1 MSSTSHANNYG
12 WNGVNWDKIHA
23 TTSGH
28 LKVNVENALA
38 IDTSGLATDTLQ
50 TSGNAS
56 LSSIDGKITSCDT
69 GAVVVS
75 SSALPSG
82 ASTSANQLAGNSSL
96 SSMDSKLTACDTG
109 AVVVSSSALPS
120 GASTSANQSTSIGLV
135 SSLDGKITTCNTG
148 AVVVSSSALPTG
160 GATSA
165 LQTSGNASLT
175 ELEGSLYQDGDS
187 FGASNKGV
195 MVMGR
200 NGTSVAKPIHITA
213 NGDVEVEIADFVK
226 GQATMAGS
234 FPVVVSSDQS
244 TLATDPVDT
253 RTSGTLFNAQVIAD
267 LNNATSSVVD
277 LDGYKYLQILG
288 NTTNTID
295 SVATFEWSVDNTNWY
310 RSADEYIA
318 QDYSSGDFSYVRPNA
333 SARYVRFYKENNSG
347 SSETITLVYALRKN

>member
-56 LSSIDGKITSCDT
+56 LSSIDGKIS
-69 GAVVVS
+69 
-75 SSALPSG
+75 
-82 ASTSANQLAGNSSL
+82 
-96 SSMDSKLTACDTG
+96 ACDTG

-120 GASTSANQSTSIGLV
+120 GASTSANQTSGNSLLSSINGNITACDTGAVVVSSSALPSGASTSVNQTTANGL
-135 SSLDGKITTCNTG
+135 LTNIDANITTCNTG
-148 AVVVSSSALPTG
+148 AVVVSSSALPSG

-175 ELEGSLYQDGDS
+175 ELEGSLYAEGDS
-187 FGASNKGV
+187 FGVSDKGV

-200 NGTSVAKPIHITA
+200 NGTNAAKPIHITN
-213 NGDVEVEIADFVK
+213 NGDVEVEIADFIK
-226 GQATMAGS
+226 GQTTMASS

-253 RTSGTLFNAQVIAD
+253 RTSGTLFSAQVIAD
-267 LNNATSSVVD
+267 GNNATSSVVD

-295 SVATFEWSVDNTNWY
+295 SVATFEWSVNNTNWY
-310 RSADEYIA
+310 KSGDEYIPL
-318 QDYSSGDFSYVRPNA
+318 DYSSGDFSFIRPNA
-333 SARYVRFYKENNSG
+333 SARYVRFYKANNSG
-347 SSETITLVYALRKN
+347 ASETITLVYALRKN